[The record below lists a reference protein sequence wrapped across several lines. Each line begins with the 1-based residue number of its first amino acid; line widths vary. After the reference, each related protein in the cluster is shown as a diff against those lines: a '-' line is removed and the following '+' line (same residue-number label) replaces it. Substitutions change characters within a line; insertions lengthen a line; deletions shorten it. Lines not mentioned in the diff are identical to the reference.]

1 MTMKNKLQ
9 FWVNDEGNRVRWSCA
24 GTPLCNRPN
33 ADFWRLMAD
42 DGYYMDMQIK
52 SSMQRGRVTVSDNI
66 TVIRYDKLVNDWGR
80 EFDISLTLTVTALE
94 DRLVFDSKIENRD
107 EKTRADE
114 LQYPYF
120 EVSQLCG
127 RQEEDVLLRPNGL
140 GERIENPWHA
150 LRDAHTEYMSADFY
164 DIKATLSYPRPATMS
179 WFGIQS
185 GKHFVYMGR
194 HDARTR
200 LCTLLNTVAPR
211 GAETPY
217 LGTSVCQYPF
227 ARPGEGLE
235 LPSVVMSLQE
245 GDWRIGSDI
254 YGDFA
259 RSTFYHPV
267 KPREWVQNM
276 TGWQRVILRHQ
287 FGEIYW
293 KFEDLPRLYSDGK
306 ESGLDTLMVF
316 GWWKGRF
323 DNGYPHYEVDP
334 ELGGEEGLK
343 RAIAQ
348 IKAMGG
354 NVILYNNGILIDKK
368 SDFYKEHAA
377 EAARI
382 DIDGNE
388 YGDNYKFENN
398 GTILRNYGY
407 KTFVDACQ
415 ASTAWRDVMIKNSKQ
430 KLSFD
435 PSSIFFDQV
444 GGRCYLCF
452 NPEHRHGHRPDD
464 EMVYRRQNLRE
475 IRALLKGDQ
484 ALGTEVTNDSVSG
497 EVDYLH
503 GSDFGTSYY
512 FKSRGYRP
520 ERHFVGMFRRTF
532 PEIIMSNRHVHDDD
546 EPLFREAMNHAFVSG
561 LRYDVAI
568 YRSRKIG
575 VKEMPGYAA
584 YLKELLA
591 LKEKYHKYFYG
602 GKFVCNTE
610 LDLPNTVTCNEYE
623 SSDGGRMLAMW
634 NRDGKA
640 VTLSLCGKT
649 VTVPANSVD
658 CVEI

>member
-1 MTMKNKLQ
+1 MKNKLR
-9 FWVNDEGNRVRWSCA
+9 FWVNAEANRVKWSCI
-24 GTPLCNRPN
+24 GTPLCNRPD

-42 DGYYMDMQIK
+42 DGYYLDMQIK
-52 SSMQRGRVTVSDNI
+52 SSQQTGTVTVKDHV
-66 TVIRYDKLVNDWGR
+66 TVIHYDRLVNDAGR
-80 EFDISLTLTVTALE
+80 AFDIKLTLTVTE
-94 DRLVFDSKIENRD
+94 IDDRLVFESHIDNQDPKARV
-107 EKTRADE
+107 DE

-120 EVSQLCG
+120 EVTQLCG
-127 RQEEDVLLRPNGL
+127 DQEKDILLRPNGL
-140 GERIENPWHA
+140 GEKIENPWQE
-150 LRDAHTEYMSADFY
+150 LKSAHTEYMGADY
-164 DIKATLSYPRPATMS
+164 HDIKATLSYPRPATMS
-179 WFGIQS
+179 WLGIQS
-185 GKHFVYMGR
+185 GKHFIYMGR
-194 HDARTR
+194 HDERTR
-200 LCTLLNTVAPR
+200 LCCLLNAVSPR
-211 GAETPY
+211 GAKVPY
-217 LGTSVCQYPF
+217 LATSICQYPF
-227 ARPGEGLE
+227 ARPNEALT
-235 LPSVVMSLQE
+235 LPLVVMSMQE

-254 YGDFA
+254 YGEFA
-259 RSTFYHPV
+259 RATFYHPV

-287 FGEIYW
+287 FGEVYW
-293 KFEDLPRLYSDGK
+293 KFKDLPQLFRDGK

-316 GWWKGRF
+316 GWWRGRF
-323 DNGYPHYEVDP
+323 DNGYPHYEVDE

-343 RAIAQ
+343 QAIAE
-348 IKAMGG
+348 IRAMGG

-368 SDFYKEHAA
+368 SDFYREHGA

-388 YGDNYKFENN
+388 YSDNYKFENN

-444 GGRCYLCF
+444 GGRSYLCF
-452 NPEHRHGHRPDD
+452 NQEHRHGHRPDD

-475 IRALLKGDQ
+475 IRALLREDQ

-512 FKSRGYRP
+512 FKTRGYRP
-520 ERHFVGMFRRTF
+520 ERHFVAMFRRTF
-532 PEIIMSNRHVHDDD
+532 PEIVMSNRHVHDDED
-546 EPLFREAMNHAFVSG
+546 PIFREAMNHAFVSG
-561 LRYDVAI
+561 LRFDVAI

-575 VKEMPGYAA
+575 VKEMPKYAA
-584 YLKELLA
+584 YLKELLDM
-591 LKEKYHKYFYG
+591 KEQYKKYFYH
-602 GKFVCNTE
+602 GKFVCNT
-610 LDLPNTVTCNEYE
+610 DLSLPDCVTCNEYE
-623 SSDGGRMLAMW
+623 AQDGGRMFALW
-634 NRDGKA
+634 NRAGEPITVSVLGKS
-640 VTLSLCGKT
+640 VTLG
-649 VTVPANSVD
+649 ANSVD